1 MLTLLLSIL
10 ATPLH
15 RTPGRV
21 PLGERRRSRR
31 GRVGPAD
38 VAGGRN
44 SDFGR
49 EVEDP
54 PTGCGPNANALVCC
68 LKVCET
74 EFYGCIQGIYHTC
87 ASSGDKKPFEYP
99 IDFKCCTL
107 DCLDNVLCDAICA

>member
-10 ATPLH
+10 APPLH
-15 RTPGRV
+15 RTLAGSRSANDVARV
-21 PLGERRRSRR
+21 A

-44 SDFGR
+44 SNFGR

-87 ASSGDKKPFEYP
+87 ASLGDKKPFECP

-107 DCLDNVLCDAICA
+107 DCLDNVLCDANCA